1 MASSSTQPES
11 TAQNPT
17 SNGTTNG
24 TNHESAGTSDG
35 NNENG
40 VRWSSELVQ
49 DLNDMMAKMNLMKT
63 NLLKIQDDV
72 ALLRKSFADV
82 QQTLERLRDLVPKEP
97 VPSSDTST

>member
-1 MASSSTQPES
+1 
-11 TAQNPT
+11 
-17 SNGTTNG
+17 
-24 TNHESAGTSDG
+24 
-35 NNENG
+35 
-40 VRWSSELVQ
+40 
-49 DLNDMMAKMNLMKT
+49 MMAKMNLMKT